1 MKKAIIGKKI
11 GMTQIFQEDGTV
23 VPVTV
28 VQAGPCTVVQKK
40 TLENDGYEAVQLAYG
55 DIKEKNV
62 VKPVKGHFD
71 KYGVDYARTLRE
83 FRLDDC
89 ASLEAGQEIK
99 ADVFEAGDKVDVSGK
114 SKGKGYAG
122 AIKRWGQQRG
132 PMAHGSKYHRSAGS
146 MGASAYPARVPK
158 GKHLA
163 GQMGN
168 KNVTAL
174 NLEIIQVDAENNLLL
189 IKGAVP
195 GPRGGVV
202 SVKSSV
208 KAAE

>member
-1 MKKAIIGKKI
+1 
-11 GMTQIFQEDGTV
+11 
-23 VPVTV
+23 
-28 VQAGPCTVVQKK
+28 
-40 TLENDGYEAVQLAYG
+40 
-55 DIKEKNV
+55 
-62 VKPVKGHFD
+62 
-71 KYGVDYARTLRE
+71 
-83 FRLDDC
+83 
-89 ASLEAGQEIK
+89 
-99 ADVFEAGDKVDVSGK
+99 
-114 SKGKGYAG
+114 
-122 AIKRWGQQRG
+122 
-132 PMAHGSKYHRSAGS
+132 

-174 NLEIIQVDAENNLLL
+174 NLEIVQVDAENNLLL